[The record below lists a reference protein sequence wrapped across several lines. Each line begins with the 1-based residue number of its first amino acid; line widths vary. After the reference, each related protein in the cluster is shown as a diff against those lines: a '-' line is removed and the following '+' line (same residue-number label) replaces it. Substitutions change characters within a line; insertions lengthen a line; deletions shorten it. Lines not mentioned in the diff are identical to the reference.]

1 MNGFVDRASSHA
13 RFRMS
18 YVKCDAHPSPRL
30 LDHVD
35 CAESPAPRIV
45 SLAALFIAVI
55 DRNATWSEAGQ
66 FFAQGQRK
74 RPNGMSWT
82 CANGKRFLP
91 VMNVAINVS
100 TARRGQLHKESKVT
114 HVATPHAPREGMA
127 APFPSTP
134 TRVNTLAWQETPG
147 GSHGFAVV

>member
-35 CAESPAPRIV
+35 CAESPAPRMV
-45 SLAALFIAVI
+45 SLAALCV
-55 DRNATWSEAGQ
+55 TWSEAGQ
-66 FFAQGQRK
+66 FFAQGK
-74 RPNGMSWT
+74 RNFPGMNDAT
-82 CANGKRFLP
+82 NL
-91 VMNVAINVS
+91 S
-100 TARRGQLHKESKVT
+100 TARRGQLRKESKVT

-134 TRVNTLAWQETPG
+134 TQEKLSASQEG
-147 GSHGFAVV
+147 WWL